1 MVLRAEVIL
10 LGCCEV
16 IISRSVV
23 VLLLLLSP
31 KEVFEISFVVETK
44 DVSDGCCSSSSSISS
59 DILDEK
65 DDDEASAASAEYD
78 ELRTAIPKG
87 RDVISSS
94 INEYEEGL
102 EML

>member
-1 MVLRAEVIL
+1 MLRAEVIL

-31 KEVFEISFVVETK
+31 KEVFEISFVVEMK
-44 DVSDGCCSSSSSISS
+44 DVSDGCCFSSSISS

>member
-16 IISRSVV
+16 IIRSSVV
-23 VLLLLLSP
+23 VVLLLLSP
-31 KEVFEISFVVETK
+31 KEVFEISFVVEMK
-44 DVSDGCCSSSSSISS
+44 DVSDGCCSSSSISS

-65 DDDEASAASAEYD
+65 DDDEASVASAEYD

-94 INEYEEGL
+94 INEYE
-102 EML
+102 

>member
-23 VLLLLLSP
+23 VLLLLSP
-31 KEVFEISFVVETK
+31 KEVFEISFVVEMK

-59 DILDEK
+59 DILDGK

-87 RDVISSS
+87 RDVIPSS
-94 INEYEEGL
+94 INEYEKGFEL
-102 EML
+102 L

>member
-23 VLLLLLSP
+23 VLLLLSP
-31 KEVFEISFVVETK
+31 KEVFEISFVVDMK
-44 DVSDGCCSSSSSISS
+44 DVSDGCCSSSSISS

-65 DDDEASAASAEYD
+65 DDDEASVASAEYD